1 MRRRSTK
8 RPITWHPLLLK
19 RFSQE
24 RADGNMILSRLTAA
38 LLLFSGLTS
47 AQAGDT
53 IVKDYDISLPQEECR
68 QTSIRILHSLAGPDM
83 PVMQLE
89 PLVFYSDEQS
99 ELIAICRAD
108 KGVLVVFTRGVLAEQ
123 GQLAFYEAF
132 VRHD

>member
-1 MRRRSTK
+1 M
-8 RPITWHPLLLK
+8 L
-19 RFSQE
+19 F
-24 RADGNMILSRLTAA
+24 LSRLLAGV
-38 LLLFSGLTS
+38 LLLTGLTL
-47 AQAGDT
+47 AHAGDT
-53 IVKDYDISLPQEECR
+53 IVKDYDISLSQEECR

-99 ELIAICRAD
+99 ELIAVCRAD

-132 VRHD
+132 VRR